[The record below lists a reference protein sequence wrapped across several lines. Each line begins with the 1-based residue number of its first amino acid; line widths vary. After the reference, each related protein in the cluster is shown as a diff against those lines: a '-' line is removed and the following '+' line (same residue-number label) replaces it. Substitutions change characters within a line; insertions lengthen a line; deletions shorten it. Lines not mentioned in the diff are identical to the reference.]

1 MKVRRGIAALCL
13 VIGVGLT
20 AGGCSMPFKFLV
32 AVWIG
37 EDGKPVAEIRPCE
50 GDRAYSLALGSR
62 PDVEPATAGTPSGP
76 VPDALR
82 ETSWH
87 VGHRDG
93 VTSAVFPLFSPPAS
107 WQVRARGP
115 QELRPGYRYS
125 LKFRSIEGRRSA
137 YDARARFTAEDL
149 AGLKPGEVWDGDAV
163 TRKEFEERA
172 EESC

>member
-20 AGGCSMPFKFLV
+20 AGGCSGPFRFLV

-50 GDRAYSLALGSR
+50 GDRAYALGLKGR
-62 PDVEPATAGTPSGP
+62 PAADPATAGKPSRP
-76 VPDALR
+76 VPDTLR
-82 ETSWH
+82 ETSWQ
-87 VGHRDG
+87 VDHRDG
-93 VTSAVFPLFSPPAS
+93 VTAAVFPLFSPPAA
-107 WQVRARGP
+107 WQVTARGP

-125 LKFRSIEGRRSA
+125 LDFRTVEGRETRYEA
-137 YDARARFTAEDL
+137 GARFTAEDL
-149 AGLKPGEVWDGDAV
+149 ATLKPGEVWDGDAV
-163 TRKEFEERA
+163 TRKEFDERA

>member
-50 GDRAYSLALGSR
+50 GDRAYVLALKGR
-62 PDVEPATAGTPSGP
+62 PVADPATAGTPSGP
-76 VPDALR
+76 VPDALK
-82 ETSWH
+82 ETFWQ

-107 WQVRARGP
+107 WQVRTRGP

-125 LKFRSIEGRRSA
+125 LDFRTVEGREMK
-137 YDARARFTAEDL
+137 YDAGARFTAEDL
-149 AGLKPGEVWDGDAV
+149 ATLKPGEVWDGGAV
-163 TRKEFEERA
+163 TRKEFEKRA